1 MSITFTEYLRS
12 CDVNVSFQWKK
23 ETEMRPLIDIDEAA
37 QFLKVS
43 KWTPYTWVHRKKI
56 PYCKVGGHVRFRP
69 EEIEEW
75 LRKNHVTARVD
86 SFDERAKNLAR
97 KILAKNF

>member
-1 MSITFTEYLRS
+1 MS
-12 CDVNVSFQWKK
+12 
-23 ETEMRPLIDIDEAA
+23 PLLDIDETA

-43 KWTPYTWVHRKKI
+43 KWTLYAWVHRKKI

-75 LRKNHVTARVD
+75 LGKNHVTSGID
-86 SFDERAKNLAR
+86 SVDERAKNLAK
-97 KILAKNF
+97 KILAKSS